1 MNTLLVVALLIIAL
15 AITARLMMLI
25 RRDRP
30 ASPPA
35 DQVDWRADGLSWRHL
50 GIN

>member
-1 MNTLLVVALLIIAL
+1 MVVAVLIL
-15 AITARLMMLI
+15 TLVSTAGLMMLI

-35 DQVDWRADGLSWRHL
+35 DQVDWRAEALSWRHL

>member
-1 MNTLLVVALLIIAL
+1 MNTLLAVTLTIIAL
-15 AITARLMMLI
+15 AITARLVVLL

-30 ASPPA
+30 ATPPA
-35 DQVDWRADGLSWRHL
+35 TEIDWRADGLAWRHL